1 MLIVLNNKSNLTKE
15 EYSNYI
21 RQLKKIKTRHDI
33 ILCPNMLNISAK
45 KRLKNIILGSQN
57 VSAYKKGAHTGEVTA
72 KQLASYDVKYSL
84 IAHSERRIEQKEEDK
99 EFLNKINN
107 CLEEQII
114 PIYCIGETK
123 EEKEKNK
130 TKEVLE
136 KNLQVIKNNKDVI
149 IAYEPIWAIGTGIT
163 PTIKEI
169 EENIN
174 FIKSKFPNNKVL
186 YGGSVNEKNIK
197 EISTIKNIDG
207 YLLGGVSLNIDNL
220 KKLLLNI

>member
-149 IAYEPIWAIGTGIT
+149 IAYEPIWAIGTGII

-174 FIKSKFPNNKVL
+174 FIKSKFPNNKIL

>member
-21 RQLKKIKTRHDI
+21 RQLKKIKTKHDI

-107 CLEEQII
+107 CLEEQIT

-149 IAYEPIWAIGTGIT
+149 IAYEPIWAIGTGII

>member
-21 RQLKKIKTRHDI
+21 RQLKKIKTRYDI

-149 IAYEPIWAIGTGIT
+149 IAYEPIWAIGTGII

>member
-21 RQLKKIKTRHDI
+21 RQLKKIKTRYDI
-33 ILCPNMLNISAK
+33 ILCPNMLNISAN

-84 IAHSERRIEQKEEDK
+84 ISHSERRIEQKEEDK

-149 IAYEPIWAIGTGIT
+149 IAYEPIWAIGTGII

>member
-21 RQLKKIKTRHDI
+21 RQLKKIKTEHDI

-149 IAYEPIWAIGTGIT
+149 IAYEPIWAIGTGII

>member
-21 RQLKKIKTRHDI
+21 KQLKKIKTRHDI

-149 IAYEPIWAIGTGIT
+149 IAYEPIWAIGTGII

-220 KKLLLNI
+220 KKFLLNI

>member
-21 RQLKKIKTRHDI
+21 KQLKKIKIRHDI

-149 IAYEPIWAIGTGIT
+149 IAYEPIWAIGTGII

>member
-21 RQLKKIKTRHDI
+21 KQLKKIKTRHDI

-149 IAYEPIWAIGTGIT
+149 IAYEPIWAIGTGII

>member
-149 IAYEPIWAIGTGIT
+149 IAYEPIWAIGTRII

>member
-21 RQLKKIKTRHDI
+21 KQLKKIKTNNDV

-45 KRLKNIILGSQN
+45 KRLKKIVLGSQN

-72 KQLASYDVKYSL
+72 KQLASYNVKYAL

-136 KNLQVIKNNKDVI
+136 KNLQVIKNNKDII
-149 IAYEPIWAIGTGIT
+149 IAYEPIWAIGTGII

-207 YLLGGVSLNIDNL
+207 YLIGGVSLNIDNL

>member
-174 FIKSKFPNNKVL
+174 FIKSKFPNNKIL

>member
-21 RQLKKIKTRHDI
+21 KQLKKIKTRHDI

-136 KNLQVIKNNKDVI
+136 KNLQIIKNNKDVI
-149 IAYEPIWAIGTGIT
+149 IAYEPIWAIGTGII

-174 FIKSKFPNNKVL
+174 FIKSKFPNNKIL

>member
-21 RQLKKIKTRHDI
+21 RQLKKIKTRYDI

-57 VSAYKKGAHTGEVTA
+57 VSAYKKGAHTGEVTE

-149 IAYEPIWAIGTGIT
+149 IAYEPIWAIGTGII

>member
-21 RQLKKIKTRHDI
+21 RQLKKIKTRYDI

-136 KNLQVIKNNKDVI
+136 KNLQVIKNNTDVI
-149 IAYEPIWAIGTGIT
+149 IAYEPIWAIGTGII

>member
-21 RQLKKIKTRHDI
+21 KQLKKIKTRQDI

-130 TKEVLE
+130 TKDVLE

-149 IAYEPIWAIGTGIT
+149 IAYEPIWAIGTGII

>member
-1 MLIVLNNKSNLTKE
+1 MIIVLNNKSNLTKE

-21 RQLKKIKTRHDI
+21 RQLKKIKTRYDI

-149 IAYEPIWAIGTGIT
+149 IAYEPIWAIGTGII

-197 EISTIKNIDG
+197 
-207 YLLGGVSLNIDNL
+207 
-220 KKLLLNI
+220 

>member
-21 RQLKKIKTRHDI
+21 KQLKKIKTRYDI

-149 IAYEPIWAIGTGIT
+149 IAYEPIWAIGPGII